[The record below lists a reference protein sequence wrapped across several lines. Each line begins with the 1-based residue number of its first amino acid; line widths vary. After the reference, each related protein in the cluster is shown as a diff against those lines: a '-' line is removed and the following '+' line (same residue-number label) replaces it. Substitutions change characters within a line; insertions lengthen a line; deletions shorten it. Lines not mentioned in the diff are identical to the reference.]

1 MTTPTPSSAPERA
14 TTRRLLLAGA
24 VAGPLFTTV
33 LVAQLAFREGFD
45 LTRHPLSL
53 LALGEGGLVQV
64 ANFIAAGGLSLAFAA
79 GVRRMLRGG
88 PGGTWGPAL
97 LAIYGAGLVVA
108 GIFTADPAL
117 GFPPGTPDGIP
128 ATLTFHGTV
137 HAVAPPVAFS
147 ALIAACIVLARR
159 FRVEGARR
167 WSAGS
172 IATGVAAL
180 ALVVP
185 VPPDGASVRLA
196 IGVVLGMAWVAAV
209 GLRLAGR
216 TEGHGAARQPQP
228 ASA

>member
-1 MTTPTPSSAPERA
+1 MSSLASRPQRA
-14 TTRRLLLAGA
+14 TTRRLLLAGT

-33 LVAQLAFREGFD
+33 LVAQLAVREGFD
-45 LTRHPLSL
+45 LTRHPISM
-53 LALGEGGLVQV
+53 LALGEGGWVQV
-64 ANFIAAGGLSLAFAA
+64 LNFIVAGVLSLAFAA
-79 GVRRMLRGG
+79 GVRRTLRGG

-97 LAIYGAGLVVA
+97 LAVYGAGLVVA

-147 ALIAACIVLARR
+147 ALIAACFVLARR
-159 FRVEGARR
+159 FRVEGAGR
-167 WSAGS
+167 WSRAS
-172 IATGVAAL
+172 IATGVAAF

-196 IGVVLGMAWVAAV
+196 IGIVLGMAWVAAV

-216 TEGHGAARQPQP
+216 IDAPGPARQPQP